1 MNTPTPDDSVR
12 SSRRYSIDHSS
23 KTAKAPSG
31 LRTEV
36 TAHKKH
42 LRTPL
47 AHSNK
52 TNEGPS
58 PKRLRHTS
66 EEEEGKDSTLDHRI
80 GTIAG
85 QLWPGRWRAAR
96 AAATAAAWLPAESA
110 ATTPASPSS
119 GAVSPRSS
127 VGGEQCATRAL
138 SSPEE
143 RALEGRVSTLSAGLW
158 PAGWRAARADKR
170 GTSPGNP
177 DTTENAPASRPALAP
192 AECLTGAALGLGNM
206 LCVVSHGGGN
216 ETVRCDYPCGSSVW
230 GGGGC
235 DHPASWPTRLPR
247 WWSV

>member
-42 LRTPL
+42 LRSPL
-47 AHSNK
+47 AHSHK

-110 ATTPASPSS
+110 AITPASPSS

-177 DTTENAPASRPALAP
+177 DTTENAPAGRPALAAAASEATATGFCGFSEGKEAAFERSISALSQKLWP
-192 AECLTGAALGLGNM
+192 AAWRSPRAAAIATGAPGN
-206 LCVVSHGGGN
+206 
-216 ETVRCDYPCGSSVW
+216 
-230 GGGGC
+230 
-235 DHPASWPTRLPR
+235 
-247 WWSV
+247 